1 MQARTTRTAGLKG
14 GWRGEVVGR
23 RPDSCGGPH
32 RRAPKLL
39 GALRQL
45 DKGEKR
51 PRQGDDEEGMTP
63 WCFFM
68 KDDGALGQ
76 GLYILGLSTNPSG
89 ARNDPARSSVNFRE
103 DASGDLL
110 GFLSTLANTE
120 KMESDWVHKIWVR
133 FVTPERLGNDDG
145 KSLGGHYVISW
156 VSLFRPPFL
165 FDSSPFFFGSSH
177 SPWRLARE
185 FSPLT

>member
-23 RPDSCGGPH
+23 RLDPCGGPH
-32 RRAPKLL
+32 RRAPNLL

-51 PRQGDDEEGMTP
+51 PRQGDDEEGTTP

-89 ARNDPARSSVNFRE
+89 ARNDPARSLVNFRE

-110 GFLSTLANTE
+110 GFLPTLVNTE
-120 KMESDWVHKIWVR
+120 KMESDQRNSASSEFYDEGIRAKIVR
-133 FVTPERLGNDDG
+133 LLRCCRGRRAVC
-145 KSLGGHYVISW
+145 
-156 VSLFRPPFL
+156 
-165 FDSSPFFFGSSH
+165 
-177 SPWRLARE
+177 
-185 FSPLT
+185 